1 MKNPA
6 YPPEY
11 KCSIKKYITWK
22 LYPNSFHY
30 FYNLLITLTTEVLG
44 VLPSMQVTDNE
55 VTSRAARKTN
65 SEMKVPLP
73 LKSKEEKMLED
84 PGKVKTSSPLTD
96 G

>member
-11 KCSIKKYITWK
+11 KCSIKYITWYP
-22 LYPNSFHY
+22 YPNSFHY
-30 FYNLLITLTTEVLG
+30 FYNLLITLTREVLG
-44 VLPSMQVTDNE
+44 ILPSIQVTDNE

-65 SEMKVPLP
+65 SEMKVLLP
-73 LKSKEEKMLED
+73 LTSKEENILED
-84 PGKVKTSSPLTD
+84 PGKAIISSPLTD